1 MRVTYS
7 CPACDKKGF
16 NDRSTFMDHV
26 KTHGDDTVQDVNKK
40 LEAARQV
47 LVEEGS

>member
-7 CPACDKKGF
+7 CPQCDKKGF

-26 KTHGDDTVQDVNKK
+26 KTHGDDAVQDVNNK

-47 LVEEGS
+47 LADEGS

>member
-7 CPACDKKGF
+7 CPSCDKKGY
-16 NDRSTFMDHV
+16 NTRSEFMDHV
-26 KTHGDDTVQDVNKK
+26 KTHGDDAVKDVNEK

>member
-16 NDRSTFMDHV
+16 NDRAKFMDHV
-26 KTHGDDTVQDVNKK
+26 HTHGDDTVKDVNNK

-47 LVEEGS
+47 LAEEGS

>member
-7 CPACDKKGF
+7 CPTCEKKGF
-16 NDRSTFMDHV
+16 NDRSKFMEHV
-26 KTHGDDTVQDVNKK
+26 QTHGDGAVKDVNTK

-47 LVEEGS
+47 LAEEGS

>member
-7 CPACDKKGF
+7 CPQCDKKGF
-16 NDRSTFMDHV
+16 NDRAAFMDHV
-26 KTHGDDTVQDVNKK
+26 KTHGDDAVKDVTSK

-47 LVEEGS
+47 LVEEG